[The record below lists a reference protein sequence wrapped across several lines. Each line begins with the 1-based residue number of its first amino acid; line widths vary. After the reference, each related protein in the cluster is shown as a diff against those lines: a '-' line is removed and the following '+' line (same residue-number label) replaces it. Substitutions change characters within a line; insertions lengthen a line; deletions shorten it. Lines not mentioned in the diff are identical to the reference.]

1 MLRSLYSQD
10 FLRFL
15 KKKKKDLYDWT
26 LGRLSPRELLF
37 NNRAG
42 DEAQSG
48 TYISLGAIVKIE
60 LKCHSK
66 NGSIYLFIYTYL

>member
-1 MLRSLYSQD
+1 MVSKEKEERL
-10 FLRFL
+10 
-15 KKKKKDLYDWT
+15 LYDWT
-26 LGRLSPRELLF
+26 LVRLSPRELLF

-42 DEAQSG
+42 DEARSG

-66 NGSIYLFIYTYL
+66 NGSIYLYTHIYKKWE